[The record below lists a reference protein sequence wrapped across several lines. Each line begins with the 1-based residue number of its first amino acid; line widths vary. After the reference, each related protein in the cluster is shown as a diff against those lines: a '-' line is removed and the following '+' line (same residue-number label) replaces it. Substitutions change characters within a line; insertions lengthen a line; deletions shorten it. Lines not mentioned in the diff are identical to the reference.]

1 MCFFFP
7 RWFPNLF
14 MAIWGYWEN
23 KPAELK
29 RINGHESTRKPH
41 RKKETVH
48 MTLRLA
54 NFYLNPFTIIGYSNN
69 FFFTTQILI
78 FWTLCNIRLMVIFR
92 TWVTCRCRLI
102 YPCHGHKITSNIFFK
117 KIFHETFKL
126 TLCWL
131 KLLWF
136 LSLLTLDHYK
146 QVCTTPKM
154 TKVHLQLSTVSR
166 VQMFRLH
173 ELAHRCQ
180 QARQRRQGS

>member
-1 MCFFFP
+1 MRANP
-7 RWFPNLF
+7 KLRLLREQTSWIKTNK
-14 MAIWGYWEN
+14 MAMNRLGN
-23 KPAELK
+23 HT
-29 RINGHESTRKPH
+29 G
-41 RKKETVH
+41 KKKH

-69 FFFTTQILI
+69 YFFHHTNTYILNLMQQD
-78 FWTLCNIRLMVIFR
+78 WWSTRLMVIFR
-92 TWVTCRCRLI
+92 TSVTRHCRLI
-102 YPCHGHKITSNIFFK
+102 YPCHRHKITSNIFK
-117 KIFHETFKL
+117 KKLFHETFKL

-146 QVCTTPKM
+146 QACTNTKM

-173 ELAHRCQ
+173 ELAHRRQ

>member
-1 MCFFFP
+1 
-7 RWFPNLF
+7 
-14 MAIWGYWEN
+14 
-23 KPAELK
+23 
-29 RINGHESTRKPH
+29 
-41 RKKETVH
+41 

-146 QVCTTPKM
+146 QACTNTKM
-154 TKVHLQLSTVSR
+154 TKVHLLLGKVSR

-173 ELAHRCQ
+173 ELARPVTSGGGGGGGGGGCT
-180 QARQRRQGS
+180 GSAFWYSISKLRSAVG